1 MKNLY
6 FLPSPPKLLDFVGG
20 AEPMKCVKDRYMI
33 QDECQETVIK
43 KKRAIKVLE
52 QKKNGHSCGIIEHKR
67 NDTISSKFF

>member
-33 QDECQETVIK
+33 QDECQETVINK
-43 KKRAIKVLE
+43 KGL
-52 QKKNGHSCGIIEHKR
+52 
-67 NDTISSKFF
+67 